1 MNIKEDK
8 NIEDKKRLVAFQST
22 DFARLVISE
31 LSRSKDGRNM
41 LKKYTQSEVRDII
54 ENYTLPKN
62 QEKLVEISTLLF
74 AKSPQYQRLI
84 RHFAG
89 MPLFS
94 HVLTPIKDI
103 KKISRNKVL
112 KQYTEIG
119 EIIKTMSLRHEMSK
133 VLKIA
138 LVSDVFYGYVH
149 RTKKDFYIQNISNKI
164 AKITSV
170 EDGVFNFSLDM
181 EYFKR
186 NEDVLPSWASEVQDK
201 YRRWKIAK
209 EKNPRIGN
217 WVELDPQNTI
227 CIKIN
232 EQMLETFPIFAG
244 VFDSIFDI
252 QAFKQLRNDREEI
265 GNYMLLHQEL
275 PVREDSDMNN
285 DFVIDKDMMMFFHN
299 MTADTVPENIGVV
312 TSPLPI
318 KPIRFDKDTVDK
330 DGVGRAERDFWSGSG
345 TSQLIF
351 NADKTT
357 SQGLNAS
364 IKTDEE
370 IVFDALTQ
378 IERWLNRYLRF
389 IFKDLMFSINILHV
403 TQFNKKEVF
412 DMYLEAGTYGIP
424 VKNHIS
430 AIAGFSPIETMN
442 MAYLENDLLRMHD
455 EFIPLMS
462 SHTQSS
468 SSTGMSDGRPKLD
481 DKDLSDEGAKSRDK
495 DI

>member
-1 MNIKEDK
+1 
-8 NIEDKKRLVAFQST
+8 
-22 DFARLVISE
+22 
-31 LSRSKDGRNM
+31 
-41 LKKYTQSEVRDII
+41 
-54 ENYTLPKN
+54 
-62 QEKLVEISTLLF
+62 
-74 AKSPQYQRLI
+74 
-84 RHFAG
+84 
-89 MPLFS
+89 
-94 HVLTPIKDI
+94 
-103 KKISRNKVL
+103 
-112 KQYTEIG
+112 
-119 EIIKTMSLRHEMSK
+119 
-133 VLKIA
+133 
-138 LVSDVFYGYVH
+138 
-149 RTKKDFYIQNISNKI
+149 
-164 AKITSV
+164 
-170 EDGVFNFSLDM
+170 
-181 EYFKR
+181 
-186 NEDVLPSWASEVQDK
+186 
-201 YRRWKIAK
+201 
-209 EKNPRIGN
+209 
-217 WVELDPQNTI
+217 
-227 CIKIN
+227 
-232 EQMLETFPIFAG
+232 MLETFPIFAG